1 MPSFFNS
8 AVWSAV
14 QRFLGMAISFISNI
28 VLARL
33 LCPDDFGAVAMV
45 MVFVGLADVLVDGG
59 LGNALIQKKDVNKED
74 IHTVFSTNFT
84 ISVLLFSLLFLCSGL
99 VESYVKIEG
108 FSLFLRVE
116 AIIILIRAFYVV
128 NFSLLNRKLNFKAL
142 AAISLTSQ
150 TAATV
155 SAIVLALLGCG
166 IWSLIIKNIILDL
179 VACVLY
185 AVVIRVPFRFGFKK
199 ESFRELFSFGA
210 FVSLANMIENVFSN
224 FLSFILG
231 KNYSVEKLGYYNQ
244 AHSLEQIPVY
254 STTMVLNQVLFPFLS
269 KSQDDTNSIK
279 GTLRQSTLVVSFF
292 VFPLMAFLVFF
303 AEPVIVFIYSS
314 KWLPAVPYFRIL
326 CVYGFTNF
334 IYHSNRNVLKSIG
347 ASRLLF
353 YTQLISTLVGISFVF
368 IGLRFSIIVM
378 LLLVVSNSIISLF
391 IIGGVAGKK
400 INYPI
405 HKQIT
410 DVFPNLIYAV
420 LSSFVAFLVINN
432 LTVSNLTQIVFGFI
446 ICCCIYLFLEFILR
460 STSYGLVLD
469 VVKKRISI
477 KRSKSN

>member
-33 LCPDDFGAVAMV
+33 LCPDDFGAVAMI

-74 IHTVFSTNFT
+74 IRTVFSTNFT
-84 ISVLLFSLLFLCSGL
+84 ISVFLFFLLFFCSGL

-185 AVVIRVPFRFGFKK
+185 AIVIRVPFRFGFKK

-210 FVSLANMIENVFSN
+210 FVSLANMIETAFSY

-353 YTQLISTLVGISFVF
+353 YTQLISTFVGISFVF

-378 LLLVVSNSIISLF
+378 LLLVVSDSIISLF
-391 IIGGVAGKK
+391 IIGGVAGKR
-400 INYPI
+400 INYSI
-405 HKQIT
+405 LKQIT

-420 LSSFVAFLVINN
+420 LSSFIAFLVINN
-432 LTVSNLTQIVFGFI
+432 LTVSYFTQIVFGFI
-446 ICCCIYLFLEFILR
+446 ICCCIYLFIEFILR
-460 STSYGLVLD
+460 SKSYSLVLD
-469 VVKKRISI
+469 VVKRRISI
-477 KRSKSN
+477 KRN